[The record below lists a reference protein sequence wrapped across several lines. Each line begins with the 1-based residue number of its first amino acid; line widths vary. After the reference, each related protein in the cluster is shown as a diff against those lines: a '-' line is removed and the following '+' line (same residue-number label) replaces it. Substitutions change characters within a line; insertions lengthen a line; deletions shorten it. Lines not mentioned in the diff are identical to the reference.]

1 MKAKKTTRP
10 TAEALQAEAPLP
22 SFHMMTAEDSVSF
35 YQSDADL
42 GLTTTIINER
52 LEKYG
57 PNELFGDAG
66 VSVWRVLFA
75 NTFNS
80 MNAVLVTAFI
90 VGMAVQD
97 WIKAGVLLLVILTN
111 SGIGFAQEYKS
122 EKTMDALRKM
132 SSPTARVLRN
142 RDWEVINSG
151 DVVPGDIVSLEE
163 GDVVPADIRLITAVN
178 LETDEALLT
187 GEALPISKFVRPLHA
202 TGTDDALLPLG
213 DRKNC
218 VYRNTTVC
226 KGRGVGVV
234 FATGLRSEVGKIA
247 RLVSAKKEGGGVT
260 GIAKTPLQKSL
271 DKMMFFCLAAAIL
284 LGVVVFAVN
293 RFRWDIDIFLYA
305 IAVGIAILPEGLP
318 AVVTVSMAVGL
329 KRMSEQKAIVRRLA
343 ALEAVGQVTNICS
356 DKTGT
361 LTEGKMVLK
370 SGWFAGKF
378 YNVGGRALE
387 PIGDIVECQSA
398 DTSETGETLT
408 TESAAER
415 STLDQ
420 GLCVASLCITSSLSY
435 DDEDKRWKATGDPTE
450 VALQVFAAKLGYDKK
465 SMAARGYNFVAEF
478 PFDSNVK
485 RMTVVYEQ
493 SDKNL
498 RYFAKGAVERLME
511 RCVSFANENGEV
523 VPLTDAFQAKA
534 IEIMEEFA
542 GRGMRVLALATKVT
556 PPRDE
561 KISTAEFTEG
571 PSAGTREEAESSLTF
586 LGLVAIYDPPRP
598 ESLPSV
604 QECHRAGIVVHMATG
619 DHPKTAEAIAREVG
633 ILSYSDRPGAPL
645 VLTAAQFDAM
655 SDKEVDDLAELPRVL
670 ARCSPESKVR
680 LVAALHRR
688 KKYVAMTGDGVNDA
702 PAVRQSDIGIAMGLG
717 GSDVTKQASAI
728 TLTDDN
734 FKTILV
740 AVREGRRLF
749 ANSTIIAL
757 HLLSGNVSEVV
768 ALVVGLAIRDSAG
781 NSVFPMSA
789 IQILWLNMVTSSP
802 VALALGLELAP
813 KDIMNYPPRSVDS
826 KIWTK
831 EFIIDNL
838 FYGLTMGSLS
848 LSSFILQASV
858 QLKGMDSLPTGCN
871 KSYREECNPT
881 FAARGMAFYSLSL
894 LLLLH
899 GFNCRHTRLS
909 MFNRNQVQNKYLWG
923 AVLLGLCITIPSAYI
938 PVVDT
943 AVFNQTGFSW
953 GWGYIIGQLFFFVAI
968 SELYKLFKRNV
979 WFRNEV
985 NQMVSDP
992 ETGFMKATTVEDGS
1006 VSDLVKKS

>member
-1 MKAKKTTRP
+1 MTKHKVKRP
-10 TAEALQAEAPLP
+10 TAEELKAEEPLP
-22 SFHMMTAEDSVSF
+22 NFHFLTSEDAVSHF
-35 YQSDADL
+35 HSNADK
-42 GLTTTIINER
+42 GLTTAVINER

-97 WIKAGVLLLVILTN
+97 WIKAAVLLLVIVTN

-142 RDWEVINSG
+142 KDWEIIAAS
-151 DVVPGDIVSLEE
+151 DVVPGDIVALEE
-163 GDVVPADIRLITAVN
+163 GDVVPADIRLLVAVN
-178 LETDEALLT
+178 LECDEALLT
-187 GEALPISKFVRPLHA
+187 GEALPISKFTRPVNSNAGHED
-202 TGTDDALLPLG
+202 GPIPLG

-247 RLVSAKKEGGGVT
+247 ILVSAKKAGAGSVT
-260 GIAKTPLQKSL
+260 GLEKTPLQVSL
-271 DKMMFFCLAAAIL
+271 DRMMFLCLGAAII

-293 RFRWDIDIFLYA
+293 RFQWDIDIFLYA

-329 KRMSEQKAIVRRLA
+329 RRMSQQKAVIRRLA
-343 ALEAVGQVTNICS
+343 ALEAVGQVTNVCS

-361 LTEGKMVLK
+361 LTEGKMVVK
-370 SGWFAGKF
+370 TAWFAGKV
-378 YNVGGRALE
+378 YIVGGRALE
-387 PIGDIVECQSA
+387 PIGEITEGENLVTPEAAADRSA
-398 DTSETGETLT
+398 LH
-408 TESAAER
+408 
-415 STLDQ
+415 Q
-420 GLCVASLCITSSLSY
+420 GLLACSLCITSSLSF
-435 DDEDKRWKATGDPTE
+435 DEEEKRWKATGDPTE
-450 VALQVFAAKLGYDKK
+450 VALQVFAAKVKYEKAGFAAQGYK
-465 SMAARGYNFVAEF
+465 FLAEF
-478 PFDSNVK
+478 PFDSTIK
-485 RMTVVYEQ
+485 RMTVAYEEPN
-493 SDKNL
+493 KNI
-498 RYFAKGAVERLME
+498 RYLAKGAVEGVLE
-511 RCVSFANENGEV
+511 RCTTYIDENEQV
-523 VPLTDAFQAKA
+523 VPVDEAIQARA
-534 IEIMEEFA
+534 IEVMEDFA
-542 GRGMRVLALATKVT
+542 GRGWRVLAVGTKVT

-561 KISTAEFTEG
+561 KMDEEHA
-571 PSAGTREEAESSLTF
+571 AGTREEAESELTF
-586 LGLVAIYDPPRP
+586 LGLVAMYDPPRP

-604 QECHRAGIVVHMATG
+604 RECQGAGIVVHMATG

-633 ILSYSDRPGAPL
+633 ILSHGDLPGAPL

-655 SDKEVDDLAELPRVL
+655 SDEEVDKLSELPRVL

-688 KKYVAMTGDGVNDA
+688 KKFVAMTGDGVNDA
-702 PAVRQSDIGIAMGLG
+702 PAVRQADIGIAMGQG

-740 AVREGRRLF
+740 AIREGRRLF
-749 ANSTIIAL
+749 SNSSIIAL

-768 ALVVGLAIRDSAG
+768 ALVIGLAIRDEKG
-781 NSVFPMSA
+781 HSVFPMSA

-802 VALALGLELAP
+802 VALALGMELAP
-813 KDIMNYPPRSVDS
+813 DDIMNYPPRAVDS
-826 KIWTK
+826 SIWSR

-838 FYGLTMGSLS
+838 FYGIT
-848 LSSFILQASV
+848 SV
-858 QLKGMDSLPTGCN
+858 TFNGNLAALPTGCN
-871 KSYREECNPT
+871 KRYEEKCDPT
-881 FAARGMAFYSLSL
+881 FRARGMAFYSLSL
-894 LLLLH
+894 LLLVH
-899 GFNCRHTRLS
+899 GFNCRHVRLS
-909 MFNRNQVQNKYLWG
+909 MFRRKQVQNKYLWF
-923 AVLLGLCITIPSAYI
+923 AVLLGLFVTVPSAYI
-938 PVVDT
+938 PVIDT
-943 AVFNQTGFSW
+943 AVFNQLGFTW
-953 GWGYIIGQLFFFVAI
+953 GWGFIIGQLFAFVAV

-985 NQMVSDP
+985 NNMITLPDAGFLKSD
-992 ETGFMKATTVEDGS
+992 TVQTIQTVNTAT
-1006 VSDLVKKS
+1006 DLVSKKV